1 MPPLVHHAAYCSFV
15 VLTAQRSLIFWAKNE
30 ISKPVYMAVCR
41 KNSPHIRI
49 DINHLLQNRY
59 AEQLEIV
66 IYVNQNLV
74 DPHIWVEF

>member
-1 MPPLVHHAAYCSFV
+1 
-15 VLTAQRSLIFWAKNE
+15 
-30 ISKPVYMAVCR
+30 MAVCR

-59 AEQLEIV
+59 VEELEIV

-74 DPHIWVEF
+74 NLHIWVEFCNC